1 MHPKKTTL
9 HHKLRHFADHIVDEE
24 MKIYREAGI
33 DIPYRWHSI
42 LQIFNEFDKSFTI
55 SELATIQEKT
65 HPDIV
70 FTINQMVKD
79 GMIEEQPDEYDKRK
93 RMISLSEKSRKILPK
108 LVPLWNAVN
117 DATKSWLNEI
127 APDLW
132 LNLEAL
138 KHSLEHTSFYQRIK
152 HIKRNTELKQI
163 KFIPFQEL
171 ADGHQRVLSY
181 WIDFKSKYF
190 YIKEI
195 ENSIQQLPA
204 SLKKHETVASM
215 AMNNNKVLG
224 CTIFSRRSFRIAE
237 IVFLFIEEE
246 SRRKHIAT
254 HLLEHTIKVSKDLG
268 VSQLIIQSH
277 PKLVAINE
285 LLKKNDFALQNQG
298 FGSILK
304 YDEFPLI
311 YMKDL
316 G

>member
-55 SELATIQEKT
+55 SELAAIQEKT

-79 GMIEEQPDEYDKRK
+79 GMIEEKPDEYDKRK

-108 LVPLWNAVN
+108 LVPLWSAVN

-138 KHSLEHTSFYQRIK
+138 NHSLEHTSFYQRIK

-204 SLKKHETVASM
+204 SLKKNETVASM
-215 AMNNNKVLG
+215 AMNNNQVLG

-237 IVFLFIEEE
+237 IVFLFIEEGN
-246 SRRKHIAT
+246 RRKHIAT

-285 LLKKNDFALQNQG
+285 LLRKNDFVLHTQG
-298 FGSILK
+298 LGSIIK